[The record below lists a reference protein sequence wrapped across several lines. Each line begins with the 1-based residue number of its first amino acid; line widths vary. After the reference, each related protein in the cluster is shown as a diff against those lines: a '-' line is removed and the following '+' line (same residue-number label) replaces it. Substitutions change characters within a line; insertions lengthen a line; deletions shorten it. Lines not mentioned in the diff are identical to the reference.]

1 MPSGSQISEK
11 IGRIGPYTLAIILS
25 LIATVGFF
33 LAGIAPGL
41 EQTNRDARSAIFERN
56 ASEKIVVVEMDSR
69 SLKEIGNWPW
79 SREIHAKLIQQLSRQ
94 GAAQVAFDIDFSAS
108 SDVRADQILADTIK
122 TSDAQVIL
130 ATFRQRSSTL
140 SNNYIENLP
149 LESLRSNSLL
159 ASVNVHPDEL
169 GQVSYYA
176 HGTEIAGQ
184 PRPTL
189 AAMLTNSNGQIGN
202 SFLLDQAI
210 DLNSIPSMSA
220 IDVINGKIDRDKI
233 AGRTF
238 IVGASAIELGDHY
251 ATPHA
256 GVIPGVFI
264 HALAA
269 ETLLS
274 GHDLPTLDGMTIL
287 ALTIAL
293 AALWWQLM
301 AHTKSGQNR
310 LILPLFSGLLI
321 AVNWALYAFTIA
333 ELEISLSL
341 IFLGCLYI
349 AIWIIQ
355 MLRTMKRERHTDLA
369 TGLPNSAAMMLQAK
383 NYADVRL
390 AVAQIANFAETE
402 SLLEPD
408 QQSALIVS
416 MANRLSLLAQDE
428 QIFRT
433 SRDQLAWFISEEYAD
448 RLDEHFETAVSFSN
462 APAIIEGQRM
472 RQATHLGYNEGASD
486 RWPKLIGDASIAA
499 HKAAELNYRWMKF
512 SQDINEIISEKISI
526 LNDIDHAMMVGDIW
540 VAYQPKLDMHN
551 DEINAAEA
559 LVRWNHP
566 KRGTIGPDRFIPVL
580 EEQGRI
586 ADLTL
591 HVLKTALKDTNNWAR
606 SGLIINCSVNVSA
619 ALLADEKFVSLA
631 MDLVQRS
638 EVPADQISFEITET
652 AALSDLD
659 RAKAV
664 LQGIREIGVKLSID
678 DYGTG
683 QSNLS
688 YMQGFPADEI
698 KIDQS
703 FIKSMVNRDVD
714 RVMVS
719 STIEMAHKMNF
730 KVVAE
735 GVEDLECLLLLKKFG
750 CDVAQGWHIGKPIDA
765 GSFLEQW
772 SDQSARKLA

>member
-1 MPSGSQISEK
+1 MPLGSQIYAI
-11 IGRIGPYTLAIILS
+11 IGKIGPYTLAIVFALV
-25 LIATVGFF
+25 ATFGLV
-33 LAGIAPGL
+33 LAGVAPGI
-41 EQTNRDARSAIFERN
+41 EQTNRDLRSAIFERN
-56 ASEKIVVVEMDSR
+56 ASGKVAVVEMDSQ
-69 SLKEIGNWPW
+69 SLKKIGSWPW
-79 SREIHAKLIQQLSRQ
+79 SRDIHSKLVQELSRK

-108 SDVRADQILADTIK
+108 SDAGADQRLADTIAR
-122 TSDAQVIL
+122 TDIPVIL
-130 ATFRQRSSTL
+130 ATFRQRSSSL
-140 SNNYIENLP
+140 SNRYIENLP
-149 LESLRSNSLL
+149 LKSLRSNALL

-169 GQVSYYA
+169 GQVSYYSN
-176 HGTEIAGQ
+176 GTKIGGK

-189 AAMLTNSNGQIGN
+189 AALLTDSNGQIGEG
-202 SFLLDQAI
+202 FLLDQAI
-210 DLNSIPSMSA
+210 NLRSIPSFSA
-220 IDVINGKIDRDKI
+220 IDVINGEVDRREI
-233 AGRTF
+233 EGRSF
-238 IVGASAIELGDHY
+238 IIGASAIELGDNY

-269 ETLLS
+269 ETFLA
-274 GHDLPTLDGMTIL
+274 GHNLPTLNGVAVLVLMIVL
-287 ALTIAL
+287 AVF
-293 AALWWQLM
+293 WWRLM
-301 AHTKSGQNR
+301 ANAKSGHNR
-310 LILPLFSGLLI
+310 LILPLFAGILI
-321 AVNWALYAFTIA
+321 AGNWALYTFAIA
-333 ELEISLSL
+333 ELEISLSI
-341 IFLGCLYI
+341 IFAGCLYI
-349 AIWIIQ
+349 AVWIIQ
-355 MLRTMKRERHTDLA
+355 MLRTMKRERHTDLE
-369 TGLPNSAAMMLQAK
+369 TGLPNSNAMKLQAK
-383 NYADVRL
+383 KYSDVRL
-390 AVAQIANFAETE
+390 AVVQIANFSEIE
-402 SLLEPD
+402 SLLDPD
-408 QQSALIVS
+408 KQFLLIS
-416 MANRLSLLAQDE
+416 SLANRYSLLAQDE

-448 RLDEHFETAVSFSN
+448 RLDEHFETAASFSN

-472 RQATHLGYNEGASD
+472 RLSTHLGYNEGVSD
-486 RWPKLIGDASIAA
+486 NWSKLIGDASVAA

-512 SQDINEIISEKISI
+512 SQGLNEIISEKLAI
-526 LNDIDHAMMVGDIW
+526 LNDIDHAMSAGDIW

-566 KRGTIGPDRFIPVL
+566 VRGIIGPDRFIPVL
-580 EEQGRI
+580 EDQGRI

-619 ALLADEKFVSLA
+619 ALLTDEKFVSLA
-631 MDLVQRS
+631 MGLVQRS
-638 EVPADQISFEITET
+638 DVPADQISFEITET
-652 AALSDLD
+652 AALGDLD

-664 LQGIREIGVKLSID
+664 LQAIREIGVKLSID

-735 GVEDLECLLLLKKFG
+735 GVEDLDCLLLLKKFG

-765 GSFLEQW
+765 VSFLQQW
-772 SDQSARKLA
+772 SGQASKNIA